1 MIVKSFNLDNIDLN
15 TKVILFYGNNSGQKK
30 QEIDKLFQKNESLEK
45 VKYDEKD
52 ILSEL
57 ESFYGAIFNHSFFE
71 KEKFIIINNVSDK
84 ILPIIMELNSREL
97 GDLKIILNADILDKK
112 SKLRVFFEKDKTFAC
127 VPFYPDNETSL
138 SKITYQYLKN
148 NSLSLSG
155 EIINY
160 IIKKSN
166 GDRNHLITELDK
178 IKMFSKNKKITNDQ
192 VMKLVN
198 LSQEYEVAELVNN
211 YLTQNKVKLKTI
223 LNDNII
229 VQEDCIIIIRT
240 FIGKIKR
247 LIKLIEAYNKNTDLE
262 NSVNSFKPPIFW
274 KEKEIIKKQILTWPK
289 DKIKKLL
296 YEVNNLELLI
306 KSESNIS
313 GYLLVNFLLEKK
325 FSKTNNI

>member
-160 IIKKSN
+160 LIKKSN
-166 GDRNHLITELDK
+166 GDRNHLKTELDK

-240 FIGKIKR
+240 FINKIKR
-247 LIKLIEAYNKNTDLE
+247 LIKLIEAYNKNSDLE
-262 NSVNSFKPPIFW
+262 DSVNSFKPPIFW
-274 KEKEIIKKQILTWPK
+274 KEKGIIKKQILTWPK

-306 KSESNIS
+306 KNETNIS
-313 GYLLVNFLLEKK
+313 EYLLVNFLLEKS
-325 FSKTNNI
+325 FLTTNNI

>member
-15 TKVILFYGNNSGQKK
+15 TQVILFYGNNSGQKK
-30 QEIDKLFQKNESLEK
+30 QEIDKLLQKNESLEK
-45 VKYDEKD
+45 VKYDERD

-160 IIKKSN
+160 LIKKSN

-289 DKIKKLL
+289 DQIKKLL

-313 GYLLVNFLLEKK
+313 EYLLVNFLLEKK
-325 FSKTNNI
+325 FSNN

>member
-57 ESFYGAIFNHSFFE
+57 ESFYEAIFNHSFFE

-160 IIKKSN
+160 LIKKSN

-289 DKIKKLL
+289 DQIKKLL

-313 GYLLVNFLLEKK
+313 EYLLVNFLLEKK
-325 FSKTNNI
+325 FSNN

>member
-1 MIVKSFNLDNIDLN
+1 VIVKSFNLDNIDLN

>member
-112 SKLRVFFEKDKTFAC
+112 SKLRVFFEKDKTFVC

-160 IIKKSN
+160 LIKKSN

-313 GYLLVNFLLEKK
+313 EYLLVNFLLEKK
-325 FSKTNNI
+325 FSNN

>member
-1 MIVKSFNLDNIDLN
+1 VIVKSFNLDNIDLN

-71 KEKFIIINNVSDK
+71 KEKFIIINNISDK
-84 ILPIIMELNSREL
+84 ILPIIMELNSRKL

-160 IIKKSN
+160 LIKKSN

-274 KEKEIIKKQILTWPK
+274 KEKEIIKKQILTWSK
-289 DKIKKLL
+289 DHIKKLL

-313 GYLLVNFLLEKK
+313 EYLLVNFLLEKK
-325 FSKTNNI
+325 FSNN

>member
-1 MIVKSFNLDNIDLN
+1 MIIKSFNLDNINLN
-15 TKVILFYGNNSGQKK
+15 TQIMLFYGNNSGQKN
-30 QEIDKLFQKNESLEK
+30 QESDKLFQKNKSLEK

-57 ESFYGAIFNHSFFE
+57 ESFYQAIFNHSFFE
-71 KEKFIIINNVSDK
+71 KEKFIIINHASDK
-84 ILPIIMELNSREL
+84 ILPVIMELNSREL

-148 NSLSLSG
+148 NSLSLSR

-160 IIKKSN
+160 LIKKSN

-198 LSQEYEVAELVNN
+198 LGQEHEVTELVNN
-211 YLTQNKVKLKTI
+211 YLTQNKIKLKTI

-229 VQEDCIIIIRT
+229 VHEDCIIIIRT
-240 FIGKIKR
+240 FISKIKR
-247 LIKLIEAYNKNTDLE
+247 LIKLIEAYNKSTDLE
-262 NSVNSFKPPIFW
+262 NSVNYFKPPIFW
-274 KEKEIIKKQILTWPK
+274 KEKEIIKKQILIWTK
-289 DKIKKLL
+289 DQIKKLL

-313 GYLLVNFLLEKK
+313 RYLLVNFLLEKK

>member
-15 TKVILFYGNNSGQKK
+15 TQVILFYGNNSGQKK
-30 QEIDKLFQKNESLEK
+30 QEIDKLLQKNESLEK
-45 VKYDEKD
+45 VKYDERD

-57 ESFYGAIFNHSFFE
+57 ASFYGAIFNHSFFE

-84 ILPIIMELNSREL
+84 ILPIIMELNSKEL

-160 IIKKSN
+160 LIKKSN

-289 DKIKKLL
+289 DQIKKLL

-313 GYLLVNFLLEKK
+313 EYLLVNFLLEKK
-325 FSKTNNI
+325 FSNN

>member
-1 MIVKSFNLDNIDLN
+1 MIVKSFNLDNIDPN
-15 TKVILFYGNNSGQKK
+15 TQVILFYGNNSGQKK

-160 IIKKSN
+160 LIKKSN
-166 GDRNHLITELDK
+166 GDRSHLITELDK

-198 LSQEYEVAELVNN
+198 LGQEHEVTELVNN
-211 YLTQNKVKLKTI
+211 YLTQNKIKLKTI

-229 VQEDCIIIIRT
+229 VKEDCIIIIRT
-240 FIGKIKR
+240 FISKIKR

-274 KEKEIIKKQILTWPK
+274 KEKEIIKKQILTWSK
-289 DKIKKLL
+289 DHIKKLL

>member
-1 MIVKSFNLDNIDLN
+1 MIIKSFNLDNINLN
-15 TKVILFYGNNSGQKK
+15 TQIILFYGNNSGQKN
-30 QEIDKLFQKNESLEK
+30 QEIDKLFQKNKSLEK

-57 ESFYGAIFNHSFFE
+57 ESFYQAIFNHSFFE

-97 GDLKIILNADILDKK
+97 GDLKIILNADILDKQ
-112 SKLRVFFEKDKTFAC
+112 SKLRVFFEKDKTFVC

-160 IIKKSN
+160 LIKKSN

-198 LSQEYEVAELVNN
+198 LGQEHEVTELVNN
-211 YLTQNKVKLKTI
+211 YLTQNKIKLKTI

-229 VQEDCIIIIRT
+229 IQEDCIIIIRT
-240 FIGKIKR
+240 FISKIKR
-247 LIKLIEAYNKNTDLE
+247 LIKLIEAYNKSTDLE
-262 NSVNSFKPPIFW
+262 NSVNYFKPPIFW
-274 KEKEIIKKQILTWPK
+274 KEKEIIKKQILIWTK
-289 DKIKKLL
+289 DQIKKLL
-296 YEVNNLELLI
+296 YEVNNLELLL
-306 KSESNIS
+306 KSESSIS

>member
-313 GYLLVNFLLEKK
+313 EYLLVNFLLEKK
-325 FSKTNNI
+325 FSNN

>member
-1 MIVKSFNLDNIDLN
+1 MILKSFNLDNIN
-15 TKVILFYGNNSGQKK
+15 SHTQVILFYGNNNGQKNE
-30 QEIDKLFQKNESLEK
+30 EIDKLFQKSKLLEK
-45 VKYDEKD
+45 IKYDEKD

-57 ESFYGAIFNHSFFE
+57 ESFYGTILNHSFFE

-84 ILPIIMELNSREL
+84 ILPIIIELNTREL
-97 GDLKIILNADILDKK
+97 GDLKIILNADTLDKK
-112 SKLRVFFEKDKTFAC
+112 SKLRVFFEKDKSFAC
-127 VPFYPDNETSL
+127 VAFYPDNETSL

-148 NSLSLSG
+148 NNFSLSG
-155 EIINY
+155 EIVNHL
-160 IIKKSN
+160 IKKSN

-192 VMKLVN
+192 VVKLVN
-198 LSQEYEVAELVNN
+198 LSHEHEVAELVNN
-211 YLTQNKVKLKTI
+211 YLTQNKMKLKTI
-223 LNDNII
+223 LNDNKI

-240 FIGKIKR
+240 FINKIKR
-247 LIKLIEAYNKNTDLE
+247 LIKLIEAYNKNSDLE

-274 KEKEIIKKQILTWPK
+274 KEKEIIKKQMLTWSK
-289 DKIKKLL
+289 DQIKKLL

>member
-1 MIVKSFNLDNIDLN
+1 MILKSFNLDNINLH
-15 TKVILFYGNNSGQKK
+15 TQIILFYGNNSSKK
-30 QEIDKLFQKNESLEK
+30 NEEIDKLFQKSKLLEK
-45 VKYDEKD
+45 IKYDEKD

-57 ESFYGAIFNHSFFE
+57 ESFYGTIFNHSFFE
-71 KEKFIIINNVSDK
+71 KEKFILINNVSDK
-84 ILPIIMELNSREL
+84 ILPIIMELNTREL
-97 GDLKIILNADILDKK
+97 GDLKIILNAGILDKK
-112 SKLRVFFEKDKTFAC
+112 SKLRVFLEKDKSFAC

-148 NSLSLSG
+148 NNFSLSG
-155 EIINY
+155 EIVNHL
-160 IIKKSN
+160 IKKSN

-198 LSQEYEVAELVNN
+198 LGHKHEVAELVNN
-211 YLTQNKVKLKTI
+211 YLTQNKIKLKTI

-240 FIGKIKR
+240 FINKIKR
-247 LIKLIEAYNKNTDLE
+247 LIKLIEAYNK

-274 KEKEIIKKQILTWPK
+274 KEKEIIKKQMLTWPK
-289 DKIKKLL
+289 DQSKKLL

>member
-1 MIVKSFNLDNIDLN
+1 VIVKSFNLDNIDLN

-71 KEKFIIINNVSDK
+71 KEKFIIINNISDK
-84 ILPIIMELNSREL
+84 ILPIIMELNSRKL

-160 IIKKSN
+160 LIKKSN

-289 DKIKKLL
+289 DKIKELL

-313 GYLLVNFLLEKK
+313 EYLLVNFLLEKK
-325 FSKTNNI
+325 FSNN

>member
-1 MIVKSFNLDNIDLN
+1 MILKSFNLDNINLH
-15 TKVILFYGNNSGQKK
+15 TQVILFYGNNSGQKNE
-30 QEIDKLFQKNESLEK
+30 EIDKLFEKNNSLEK
-45 VKYDEKD
+45 IKYDEKD

-57 ESFYGAIFNHSFFE
+57 EIFYGTIFNHSFFE

-84 ILPIIMELNSREL
+84 ILPIIMELNTREL
-97 GDLKIILNADILDKK
+97 GDLKIILNAGILDKK
-112 SKLRVFFEKDKTFAC
+112 SKLRVFFEKDKSFAC

-148 NSLSLSG
+148 NNFSLSG
-155 EIINY
+155 EIINHL
-160 IIKKSN
+160 IKKSN
-166 GDRNHLITELDK
+166 GDRDHLIIELDK
-178 IKMFSKNKKITNDQ
+178 IKMFSKNKKITNDH

-198 LSQEYEVAELVNN
+198 LSQEHEVAELVNN
-211 YLTQNKVKLKTI
+211 YLTQNKIKLKTM

-229 VQEDCIIIIRT
+229 IQEDCIIIIRT
-240 FIGKIKR
+240 FISKIKR
-247 LIKLIEAYNKNTDLE
+247 LIKLIEAYNKNTNLE

-274 KEKEIIKKQILTWPK
+274 KEKEIIKKQMLTWPK
-289 DKIKKLL
+289 DHIKKLL

>member
-15 TKVILFYGNNSGQKK
+15 TQVILFYGNNSGQKK
-30 QEIDKLFQKNESLEK
+30 QEINKLFQKNESLEK

-112 SKLRVFFEKDKTFAC
+112 SKLRVFFEKDKTFTC
-127 VPFYPDNETSL
+127 VPFYPDNDTSL

-160 IIKKSN
+160 LIKKSN
-166 GDRNHLITELDK
+166 GDRSHLITELDK

-198 LSQEYEVAELVNN
+198 LSQEHEVTELVNN
-211 YLTQNKVKLKTI
+211 YLTQNKIKLKTI

-240 FIGKIKR
+240 FISKIKR

-296 YEVNNLELLI
+296 YEVNNLELLL

-313 GYLLVNFLLEKK
+313 EYLLVNFLLEKK

>member
-1 MIVKSFNLDNIDLN
+1 MIVKSFNLDNIDPN
-15 TKVILFYGNNSGQKK
+15 TQVILFYGNNSGQKK
-30 QEIDKLFQKNESLEK
+30 QEIDKLFQKNGSLEK

-57 ESFYGAIFNHSFFE
+57 ESFYVAIFNHSFFE

-84 ILPIIMELNSREL
+84 ILPIIMELDSREL
-97 GDLKIILNADILDKK
+97 GGLKIILNADILDKK

-138 SKITYQYLKN
+138 SKIAYQYLKN
-148 NSLSLSG
+148 NSLYLSG

-160 IIKKSN
+160 LIKKSN

-198 LSQEYEVAELVNN
+198 LSQEHEVTELVNN
-211 YLTQNKVKLKTI
+211 YLTQNKIKLKTI

-240 FIGKIKR
+240 FISKIKR
-247 LIKLIEAYNKNTDLE
+247 LIKLIEAYNKSTDLE

-274 KEKEIIKKQILTWPK
+274 KEKEIIKKQILIWTK
-289 DKIKKLL
+289 DQIKKLL
-296 YEVNNLELLI
+296 YEVNNLESLL
-306 KSESNIS
+306 KSESSIS

>member
-1 MIVKSFNLDNIDLN
+1 MIIKSFNLDNINLN
-15 TKVILFYGNNSGQKK
+15 TQIILFYGNNSGQKN
-30 QEIDKLFQKNESLEK
+30 QEIDKLFQKNKSLEK

-57 ESFYGAIFNHSFFE
+57 ESFYEAIFNHSFFE
-71 KEKFIIINNVSDK
+71 KEKFIIINHASDK
-84 ILPIIMELNSREL
+84 ILPVIVELNSREL

-112 SKLRVFFEKDKTFAC
+112 SKLRVFFEKDKTFVC

-160 IIKKSN
+160 LIKKSN

-198 LSQEYEVAELVNN
+198 LSQEHEVAELVNN

-289 DKIKKLL
+289 DQIKKLL

-325 FSKTNNI
+325 ISNN

>member
-57 ESFYGAIFNHSFFE
+57 ESFYEAIFNHSFFE

-160 IIKKSN
+160 LIKKSN

-198 LSQEYEVAELVNN
+198 LNQEHEVAELVNN

-223 LNDNII
+223 LNDNVI

-289 DKIKKLL
+289 DQIKKLL

-313 GYLLVNFLLEKK
+313 EYLLVNFLLEKK
-325 FSKTNNI
+325 FSNN

>member
-15 TKVILFYGNNSGQKK
+15 TQVILFYGNNSGQKK

-57 ESFYGAIFNHSFFE
+57 ESFYVAIFNHSFFE

-160 IIKKSN
+160 LIKKSN

-198 LSQEYEVAELVNN
+198 LSQEHEVTELANN
-211 YLTQNKVKLKTI
+211 YLTQNKIRLKTI

-229 VQEDCIIIIRT
+229 VQEDCIIIIRA

-296 YEVNNLELLI
+296 YEVNNLELLL

-313 GYLLVNFLLEKK
+313 EYLLVNFLLEKK
-325 FSKTNNI
+325 FSNN

>member
-1 MIVKSFNLDNIDLN
+1 MILKSFNLDNINLH
-15 TKVILFYGNNSGQKK
+15 TQVILFYGNNKGQKDE
-30 QEIDKLFQKNESLEK
+30 EIDKLFQKNKLLEK
-45 VKYDEKD
+45 IKYDEKD

-57 ESFYGAIFNHSFFE
+57 ESFYGTIFNHSFFE

-84 ILPIIMELNSREL
+84 ILPIIMELNTREL
-97 GDLKIILNADILDKK
+97 GDLKIILNAGILDKK
-112 SKLRVFFEKDKTFAC
+112 SKLRVFFEKDKSFAC

-148 NSLSLSG
+148 NNFSLSG
-155 EIINY
+155 EIVNHL
-160 IIKKSN
+160 IKKSN

-198 LSQEYEVAELVNN
+198 LSHEHEVAELVNN
-211 YLTQNKVKLKTI
+211 YLTQNKIKLKTI

-240 FIGKIKR
+240 FISKIKR
-247 LIKLIEAYNKNTDLE
+247 LIKLIEAYNKSSDLE

-274 KEKEIIKKQILTWPK
+274 KEKEIIKKQMLTWPK
-289 DKIKKLL
+289 DQIKKLL

>member
-1 MIVKSFNLDNIDLN
+1 MILKSFNLDNINLH
-15 TKVILFYGNNSGQKK
+15 TQVILFYGNNNAQKNE
-30 QEIDKLFQKNESLEK
+30 EIDKLFQKNKSLEK
-45 VKYDEKD
+45 IKYDEKD

-71 KEKFIIINNVSDK
+71 KEKFILINNVSDK
-84 ILPIIMELNSREL
+84 ILSIIMELNTREL

-112 SKLRVFFEKDKTFAC
+112 SKLRVFFEKDKSFAC

-138 SKITYQYLKN
+138 SRITYQYLKN
-148 NSLSLSG
+148 NNFSLSG
-155 EIINY
+155 EIVNNL
-160 IIKKSN
+160 IKKSN
-166 GDRNHLITELDK
+166 GDRDQLIIELDK
-178 IKMFSKNKKITNDQ
+178 IKMFSKNKKITNDH

-198 LSQEYEVAELVNN
+198 LSQEHEVAELVNN
-211 YLTQNKVKLKTI
+211 YLTQNKIKLKTM

-229 VQEDCIIIIRT
+229 IQEDCIIIIRT
-240 FIGKIKR
+240 LISKIKR
-247 LIKLIEAYNKNTDLE
+247 LIKLIEAYNKNTNLE

-274 KEKEIIKKQILTWPK
+274 KEKEIIKKQMLTWPK
-289 DKIKKLL
+289 DHIKKLL